1 MAYYAPMNS
10 AVRIPRNTPDQTTP
24 VPAGMT
30 PSGRVRAGK
39 APIGVFLAATVII
52 FFATLSAA
60 DSIGFVPYYIDGRP
74 QAGGSTSSVASH
86 DRALSDLP
94 QLGENGSADS
104 ALAAAAAAAAK
115 PKRTVY
121 PVRIS
126 IPSVSINLPVQNPS
140 TTDIDE
146 LDALLVSGP
155 ARYAESATLDK
166 EGTVV
171 IFAHSSHLPIVHN
184 QMYRAFNSIPDAKAG
199 DSITITGS
207 DGTDYLYRVDCVV
220 KASTNDGT
228 KIPLAGSGEKLT
240 LVTCDTLTGKS
251 ARYILTASFI
261 GTD

>member
-1 MAYYAPMNS
+1 MNS
-10 AVRIPRNTPDQTTP
+10 AVRLQRTPPDRTTP

-60 DSIGFVPYYIDGRP
+60 DSIGFVPYYIDGSP
-74 QAGGSTSSVASH
+74 PAGGSTSSVASH
-86 DRALSDLP
+86 DLALSELP
-94 QLGENGSADS
+94 QLGENGLPGQGSADS

-115 PKRTVY
+115 PKRIIY

-140 TTDIDE
+140 TTDVDA
-146 LDALLVSGP
+146 LDALLVRGP
-155 ARYAESATLDK
+155 ARYASSATLGLS
-166 EGTVV
+166 GTVV

-184 QMYRAFNSIPDAKAG
+184 KMYQAFNNIPNAKAG
-199 DSITITGS
+199 DLVTIVGS
-207 DGTDYLYRVDCVV
+207 DGIDYLYRVDSVE

>member
-1 MAYYAPMNS
+1 MP
-10 AVRIPRNTPDQTTP
+10 
-24 VPAGMT
+24 
-30 PSGRVRAGK
+30 
-39 APIGVFLAATVII
+39 VFLAATVLI

-60 DSIGFVPYYIDGRP
+60 DSIGFVPYYIDG
-74 QAGGSTSSVASH
+74 STPASQSLTASGSH
-86 DRALSDLP
+86 DLALSELP
-94 QLGENGSADS
+94 QLGEQNGSADT
-104 ALAAAAAAAAK
+104 ALAAAAAAAAAAK
-115 PKRTVY
+115 PKRIVY

-140 TTDIDE
+140 TTDIDA
-146 LDALLVSGP
+146 LDALLVKGP

-184 QMYRAFNSIPDAKAG
+184 QMYKAFNSIPDAKAG
-199 DSITITGS
+199 DPITIKGS
-207 DGTDYLYRVDCVV
+207 DGTDYLYRVDSVV

-251 ARYILTASFI
+251 ARYILTATFI